1 MTTFKEKAT
10 MSKVTMPNPNQTN
23 INSKDNLIY
32 SSAKGS
38 NVVVHVDPLDPMS
51 FMSWIP
57 QTTLSAIVIISDPPP
72 FIWPIGQF
80 FQLLELEHGNIRR
93 DRMQNTQD
101 FQREMDDTSCTMYT
115 RLAWF
120 NKESWDVFTE
130 W

>member
-51 FMSWIP
+51 FMS
-57 QTTLSAIVIISDPPP
+57 
-72 FIWPIGQF
+72 
-80 FQLLELEHGNIRR
+80 
-93 DRMQNTQD
+93 
-101 FQREMDDTSCTMYT
+101 
-115 RLAWF
+115 
-120 NKESWDVFTE
+120 
-130 W
+130 